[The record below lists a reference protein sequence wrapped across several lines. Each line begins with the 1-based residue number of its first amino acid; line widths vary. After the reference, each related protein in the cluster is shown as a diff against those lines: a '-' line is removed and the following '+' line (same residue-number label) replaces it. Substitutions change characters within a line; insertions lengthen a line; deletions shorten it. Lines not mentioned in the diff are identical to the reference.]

1 MPKITPGHPVLG
13 NTHVRVQLHM
23 HAHEHKLED
32 RKIAYRNVSS
42 WKIPHFLLSLGLSLH
57 LSGTL
62 CLYKLKKQNKN
73 SNQKLAHNL
82 KSHVIVIPLPYVEF
96 HTAWCILYTVLC
108 FVKVSLWCSVLHPCH
123 KYSELYSMKK
133 CWKQDHSHATV
144 TLFFSVQTCIWIL
157 LYINYVFRTLITFQQ
172 PILCM
177 SF

>member
-1 MPKITPGHPVLG
+1 MCQKSHLG
-13 NTHVRVQLHM
+13 ILSWETHMYVCSYTCMHM
-23 HAHEHKLED
+23 STNSETEKLLIGMFPAEKSPIFFS
-32 RKIAYRNVSS
+32 R
-42 WKIPHFLLSLGLSLH
+42 LG
-57 LSGTL
+57 
-62 CLYKLKKQNKN
+62 CLYTCLTLYAFINLKNKN

-82 KSHVIVIPLPYVEF
+82 KSHVIVIPLLYFEF
-96 HTAWCILYTVLC
+96 HTAWCILYTFLC

-133 CWKQDHSHATV
+133 CWKQDHIHATV

-157 LYINYVFRTLITFQQ
+157 LYINYVFGTLITFQQ